1 MSPVPVCQSSLS
13 LSPSLSSPFEDRDSR
28 IDLWRPQIGF
38 TIYLRANVRA
48 FGPPDDKVAA
58 METALRIVSLS
69 SKLLIRHLPSLSI
82 FPLPSKKEETRRL
95 FCLPLYIYIY
105 IYIYT
110 FGANWKYCEQL
121 AALAI
126 TRMEFVPR
134 FKTVCVKQ
142 VGFMRGDWS
151 GGKVFLP

>member
-82 FPLPSKKEETRRL
+82 FPPPGRRKKLVDSFVSL
-95 FCLPLYIYIY
+95 FIYIYIY
-105 IYIYT
+105 IYIRRELEILRAISRVGDY
-110 FGANWKYCEQL
+110 ANGIRS
-121 AALAI
+121 A
-126 TRMEFVPR
+126 V
-134 FKTVCVKQ
+134 
-142 VGFMRGDWS
+142 
-151 GGKVFLP
+151 